1 MLYSCTHMA
10 TVGVKGLNYNKYS
23 FSYSKR
29 SVGSSDLLSEV
40 GNKHA
45 ERVTDVT
52 EIIDTGDVMA
62 AAGNDRQC

>member
-1 MLYSCTHMA
+1 VT
-10 TVGVKGLNYNKYS
+10 
-23 FSYSKR
+23 R
-29 SVGSSDLLSEV
+29 DLLSEV
-40 GNKHA
+40 SNKHA